1 MAAAHPEEVKEQ
13 ARVMLEEEGCTL
25 TEAARRLGLTATVV
39 QGWAKDRKWIVP
51 EVIRQVRVQEQRIKV
66 DPALD
71 MLIKRMEGLPRAAR
85 EADYD
90 EAMHR
95 LACAVPLMLRQL
107 PANELITKADKV
119 SKLVEMSRNVL
130 GRNEKAKAAPM
141 LNLGVLL
148 SSGGLPERR
157 ADVMELPAPDD
168 YTEDRSTG
176 NKLDDDLADPT

>member
-1 MAAAHPEEVKEQ
+1 MGASHPEELKEK
-13 ARVMLEEEGCTL
+13 ARIMLEEEGCTL

-39 QGWAKDRKWIVP
+39 QGWAKDRKWVVP

-71 MLIKRMEGLPRAAR
+71 TLIKRMEGLPRAAR
-85 EADYD
+85 EQDYD
-90 EAMHR
+90 ESMHR

-119 SKLVEMSRNVL
+119 AKLVEMSRNVL
-130 GRNEKAKAAPM
+130 GRNEKQRAAPM

-157 ADVMELPAPDD
+157 AEALELPAP
-168 YTEDRSTG
+168 ESDRE
-176 NKLDDDLADPT
+176 